1 MMRKIVVT
9 VNGAKVGNKL
19 PSKECSTLGADFLG
33 NVQKRKIFFMQDK
46 NSSAITVHITIHPY
60 ILTFMHMDKNKF
72 FIYI

>member
-33 NVQKRKIFFMQDK
+33 NVQKKKDFLYAGQKFQCHHSTYNNTSIY
-46 NSSAITVHITIHPY
+46 TYIHA
-60 ILTFMHMDKNKF
+60 HG
-72 FIYI
+72 